1 MRLKLALVFGAS
13 LAIACLLP
21 ACAAGA
27 ASAPRAV
34 QGVIDCTG
42 VDFTDMDTVKLD
54 GQWEFYW
61 GKLLSPGD
69 FKTASPSMAG
79 YGEVPLFWTH
89 YRDGHFPPRGEATYR
104 LRVSL
109 KSPGMVLSLK
119 TPELFSEHRL
129 WIDGKIVDAHGAF
142 TKGPVRFLK
151 PDVFTF
157 QTGSDTVEIVLE
169 MRNRS
174 HGNAGVGQSFT
185 LGRPEAVARKH
196 MASVIMEIILAAVCV
211 FAGIYHTIMFAFRR
225 QERDLLYFGLFC
237 LVIALRTMSTGNS
250 YMMQLFPNM
259 PFEVGSRIATAVIPL
274 SVMSFLLFSYH
285 FFVDIMPRRIMQT
298 VLAFNAAYLALVF
311 TTSTFFYASV
321 FSWYLL
327 LVLASFLFVFGVAVA
342 AIVRGNRY
350 ALIYLLGFSFIF
362 LGAANDML
370 HYRQVINTGYYLSL
384 FFSAFIMAQT
394 ILLSIRFANEHRIVE
409 EVSERLRKI
418 DRLKD
423 DFLANTS
430 HELRTP
436 INGIIGI
443 SESLLDGAAGPLTG
457 GVRANVELI
466 VSSGKR
472 LSSLINDI
480 LDYSKLRNR
489 DIDIV
494 KKPVDMRPLVSVVMT
509 VIRATMPDRDVALHN
524 DIPHDFPPVLGD
536 ENRLQ
541 QIMYNLIGNAFKF
554 TRQGSVRVTA
564 SLKGDVAEIAVEDT
578 GIGIPAERTNDIFK
592 SFEQVDGSISREYG
606 GTGLGLSITK
616 KLVELH
622 GGKISVESE
631 EGAGSTFRFTV
642 HKAVLA
648 EPYGRAEVIPA
659 FSRTALMAVGGKAER
674 GHNPEMDSG
683 ESAGKIL
690 LVDDEKVNIQVLTNF
705 LATRRYSSDPAFNGI
720 EAIEMSEN
728 ETYDMVLLDIMMP
741 RMSGY
746 DVCRKLREKYSAFEL
761 PILMLTAKGQCDDI
775 VTAFNLGAND
785 YIVKPFD
792 KNELM
797 ARIETHMSLK
807 KAVRRAIE
815 NARLAN
821 TDSLTGLFNR
831 RYFWNVGE
839 IEFAAAREK
848 GGRLAVMMLD
858 IDDFKAVNDTFG
870 HSAGDMVIRH
880 LASLIRDNV
889 RGRDLSGR
897 YGGEEFIVIL
907 PDTDA
912 TGAFHVAEKIRKAAE
927 TARPQ
932 FERSGAISFTVSIGV
947 AAIEEAMGDF
957 EDLTKK
963 ADEMLYRAKHSGKNR
978 VEV

>member
-1 MRLKLALVFGAS
+1 MRISLALVITASMALARMWPAYGAS
-13 LAIACLLP
+13 P
-21 ACAAGA
+21 
-27 ASAPRAV
+27 APRAV

-42 VDFTDMDTVKLD
+42 VDFTGMDMVKLD

-61 GKLLSPGD
+61 GRLLQPGD
-69 FKTASPSMAG
+69 LKTSPSSPAG

-89 YRDGHFPPRGEATYR
+89 YGNGRLPSKGQATYR

-142 TKGPVRFLK
+142 AGGPVRFLK

-157 QTGSDTVEIVLE
+157 QAVTDSVDIVIE

-174 HGNAGVGQSFT
+174 HGNAGIGQSFT
-185 LGRPEAVARKH
+185 LGRPEAVARTH
-196 MASVIMEIILAAVCV
+196 MASVIMEIILTAVCV
-211 FAGIYHTIMFAFRR
+211 FAGIYHTSMFAFRR
-225 QERDLLYFGLFC
+225 KEKDLLYFGLFC
-237 LVIALRTMSTGNS
+237 LVIALRTMSTGNT
-250 YMMQLFPNM
+250 YMMQLFPHM

-274 SVMSFLLFSYH
+274 SVMAFLLFSYH
-285 FFVDIMPRRIMQT
+285 FFIEIMPRRVMLGILGANT
-298 VLAFNAAYLALVF
+298 AYLALVF
-311 TTSTFFYASV
+311 TTSTFFYASA
-321 FSWYLL
+321 FNWYLL
-327 LVLASFLFVFGVAVA
+327 LVLATFLFVFGVAVA
-342 AIVRGNRY
+342 SIVRGNRY
-350 ALIYLLGFSFIF
+350 ALIYLLGFSFLF

-370 HYRQVINTGYYLSL
+370 HYKQLINTGYYLAL

-409 EVSERLRKI
+409 EVSERLKKI

-436 INGIIGI
+436 LNGIIGI

-489 DIDIV
+489 DIEIV
-494 KKPVDMRPLVSVVMT
+494 KKSVDMRPLVSVVMT
-509 VIRATMPDRDVALHN
+509 VIRATMPDSDVALHN
-524 DIPHDFPPVLGD
+524 DIPNDFPPVLGD
-536 ENRLQ
+536 ETRLQ

-554 TRQGSVRVTA
+554 TRKGSVRVSA
-564 SLKGDVAEIAVEDT
+564 SLKGDRIEIAVRDT
-578 GIGIPAERTNDIFK
+578 GIGIPTGKLNDIFT

-622 GGKISVESE
+622 GGMITVESE
-631 EGAGSTFRFTV
+631 EGAGSTFRFTLQ
-642 HKAVLA
+642 KAEGA
-648 EPYGRAEVIPA
+648 EPSLRDEVIPA
-659 FSRTALMAVGGKAER
+659 FPGGAVVKAGSGSEAPHSDEGDR
-674 GHNPEMDSG
+674 G
-683 ESAGKIL
+683 ESAGRIL

-705 LATRRYSSDPAFNGI
+705 LATRSYSSDPAFNGI

-792 KNELM
+792 RNELM

-821 TDSLTGLFNR
+821 TDSLTGLYNR

-839 IEFAAAREK
+839 IEFAAARKKE
-848 GGRLAVMMLD
+848 GLLAVMMLD

-870 HSAGDMVIRH
+870 HDAGDMVIRH
-880 LASLIRDNV
+880 LASLIRDNT
-889 RGRDLSGR
+889 RGRDISGR

-912 TGAFHVAEKIRKAAE
+912 AGAVYVAEKIRGAAE
-927 TARPQ
+927 ASRPC
-932 FERSGAISFTVSIGV
+932 FEQSGSISFTVSTGV
-947 AAIEEAMGDF
+947 ASIDEGMQAFEE
-957 EDLTKK
+957 LTRR
-963 ADEMLYRAKHSGKNR
+963 ADEMLYRAKRSGKNR
-978 VEV
+978 VEA